1 MSLRFSGG
9 GASFHSPSLLVSLL
23 FSSHPAPS
31 PRKAGAFSR
40 SRLEWAIARTTDI
53 PSIPEFEIL
62 SRIGGGSYGEV
73 FLARSVTGTLRAVKV
88 VRRED
93 FEREKTFEREFEGI
107 QHYEKVSQDHPGLV
121 DVLHAGRNTAEGYY
135 YYVMELADDVESG
148 PEIDVER
155 YEPRTLASDLKRH
168 RLRPVRECVSVGV
181 LLAEALGHLHA
192 AGLTHRDVKPSNVI
206 FVKGVAKLAD
216 VGLVTQSGQRTFVG
230 TEGYVPPEGPGTA
243 LADLYSLAMVLY
255 EMGTGKDRLDFP
267 ELPTNL
273 ELPPTINRDEWR
285 ALNAVICRA
294 GAPDPRRRY
303 ENGLAL
309 AAALKR
315 IMGESPSSGAQ
326 RNRAGLMVAAAL
338 AFLAMGAGAY
348 AFFNGVDSPKPPPLI
363 AQPLTPPITETES
376 PAQSDNGP
384 SNANDPETY
393 GPPAPL
399 ERNPNGGDLPDA
411 FTIGSAPQN
420 DPFSIGGG
428 TGMGAGIVISDPRP
442 PGESGKEKTPTAV
455 PIPKSWLKITQP
467 NGAEVWFGDKM
478 LAVIPTDFLEF
489 EPGPVDLTLK
499 SPGHHDYALHRN
511 LPPNRR
517 EIESEI
523 TLIPDRGPVEGQ
535 EWRDSLDLLFRPL
548 GKRHITENP
557 ISREIFERFLE
568 ESRYPFTL
576 VIPQS
581 ARTPETAGLALA
593 DDDAMWAFC
602 DWLTEKDR
610 AGGFLSAGR
619 FHHPQQDN
627 NDPEAKIRP
636 FFSRIESSHG
646 SLAVN
651 SDPAGAS
658 VYLGNVRLGETPLTL
673 ERHRIGLVKLVL
685 KLPGYR
691 DTPVTVTVSASD
703 VTPALATLTRD
714 DSVLFTETW
723 RNSLGMTFVPVGNFM
738 ASMFETRVADYA
750 AFLAAKPAGID
761 APNPDFDQGPDHP
774 VAGVNLL
781 EARAFCAWLTEK
793 ERAEGLIEDY
803 HAYRVPT
810 DLQWS
815 AMAGLIDENGNTPEI
830 RDVRKAPGQ
839 YPWGTDWPPPPR
851 SGNFGDAKAKEA
863 KTVRGNVVPNYDD
876 GYALTAPVG
885 SFSANPYEIHDLA
898 GNVWEWVDEP
908 FNDSNNR
915 LFTVRGGGWASV
927 QQSNLLS
934 GFRNAISAEYKRGG
948 GGEYGF
954 RCVLIDTRL
963 PPTPPPAAR
972 AE

>member
-1 MSLRFSGG
+1 
-9 GASFHSPSLLVSLL
+9 
-23 FSSHPAPS
+23 
-31 PRKAGAFSR
+31 
-40 SRLEWAIARTTDI
+40 
-53 PSIPEFEIL
+53 
-62 SRIGGGSYGEV
+62 
-73 FLARSVTGTLRAVKV
+73 V

-107 QHYEKVSQDHPGLV
+107 QHYEKVSQDHSGLV
-121 DVLHAGRNTAEGYY
+121 DVLHAGRNAAEGYY

-148 PEIDVER
+148 AEIDVDR

-168 RLRPVRECVSVGV
+168 RLRPVRECVSVGA
-181 LLAEALGHLHA
+181 LLADALGHLHA

-216 VGLVTQSGQRTFVG
+216 VGLVTQTGQRTFVG

-294 GAPDPRRRY
+294 GAPDPRRRF
-303 ENGLAL
+303 ENGQAL

-315 IMGESPSSGAQ
+315 IVGESPTSGSIRRRFWLAT
-326 RNRAGLMVAAAL
+326 AAAAVVVL
-338 AFLAMGAGAY
+338 ALGAGAY
-348 AFFNGVDSPKPPPLI
+348 AYLNGENPPKPEPPVS
-363 AQPLTPPITETES
+363 QPLVPPIAGLDT
-376 PAQSDNGP
+376 PAKGENGP
-384 SNANDPETY
+384 SNAIDPASS
-393 GPPAPL
+393 GPAAPMNQ
-399 ERNPNGGDLPDA
+399 NPGGNGLPDA
-411 FTIGSAPQN
+411 FTIGTATQN
-420 DPFSIGGG
+420 DPFAIGGG
-428 TGMGAGIVISDPRP
+428 KGTGIVISDPKP
-442 PGESGKEKTPTAV
+442 PADPTKPIPPTAI

-467 NGAEVWFGDKM
+467 NGAEVWRGNEL

-489 EPGPVDLTLK
+489 DPGPVQLTLK
-499 SPGHHDYALHRN
+499 SPGHHDFTLQRD

-517 EIESEI
+517 EIESDI

-535 EWRDSLDLLFRPL
+535 EWRDSLDLVFRPL

-557 ISREIFERFLE
+557 ISREVFERFLE

-581 ARTPETAGLALA
+581 ARTPEMDGLALA
-593 DDDAMWAFC
+593 DDAAMWAFC

-651 SDPAGAS
+651 SEPAGAA
-658 VYLGNVRLGETPLTL
+658 VYLGNVRLGDTPLTL
-673 ERHRIGLVKLVL
+673 ERHRVGLVRLVL

-691 DTPVTVTVSASD
+691 DTPVNAMVSASD

-714 DSVLFTETW
+714 DSVLFTEIW
-723 RNSLGMTFVPVGNFM
+723 RNGLGMTFVPVSDFM

-750 AFLAAKPAGID
+750 AFIAAKPAGIE

-793 ERAEGLIEDY
+793 ERAEGLIEEY
-803 HAYRVPT
+803 HSYRVPT

-815 AMAGLIDENGNTPEI
+815 AMAGLTDENGPTPEI

-839 YPWGTDWPPPPR
+839 YPWGTEWPPPPR

-863 KTVRGNVVPNYDD
+863 KTVRGGVVPSYDD
-876 GYALTAPVG
+876 GFAFTAPVG
-885 SFSANPYEIHDLA
+885 SFLANPYEIHDLA

-908 FNDSNNR
+908 FNEAGNR
-915 LFTVRGGGWASV
+915 LYTVRGGGWASF
-927 QQSNLLS
+927 QQSNLLT
-934 GFRNAISAEYKRGG
+934 GFRNAIGAEYKRGG

-954 RCVLIDTRL
+954 RCVLVDTRKSPL
-963 PPTPPPAAR
+963 PPAATR